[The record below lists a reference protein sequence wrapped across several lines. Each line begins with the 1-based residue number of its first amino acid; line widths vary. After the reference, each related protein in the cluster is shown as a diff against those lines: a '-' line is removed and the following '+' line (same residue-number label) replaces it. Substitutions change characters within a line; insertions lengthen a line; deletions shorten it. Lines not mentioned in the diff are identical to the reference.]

1 MIDACGLT
9 NAILFHTIGNKNFKT
24 SSIKDHIISL
34 DHLRKYFEKSQDKQQ
49 FVKDSAV
56 TIALKAMYW
65 MAKDGIAL
73 TKFRSLLNFL
83 KSIRVK
89 DLEML

>member
-1 MIDACGLT
+1 MIVP
-9 NAILFHTIGNKNFKT
+9 
-24 SSIKDHIISL
+24 SL
-34 DHLRKYFEKSQDKQQ
+34 PENLKKSQDKQLSG
-49 FVKDSAV
+49 KHSAV

>member
-24 SSIKDHIISL
+24 SSIKDHIKSL
-34 DHLRKYFEKSQDKQQ
+34 DHLRKYFKKSQDKQQ

-65 MAKDGIAL
+65 YSFDKIQISSKL
-73 TKFRSLLNFL
+73 FEKYQS
-83 KSIRVK
+83 
-89 DLEML
+89 

>member
-1 MIDACGLT
+1 
-9 NAILFHTIGNKNFKT
+9 
-24 SSIKDHIISL
+24 
-34 DHLRKYFEKSQDKQQ
+34 
-49 FVKDSAV
+49 
-56 TIALKAMYW
+56 

-89 DLEML
+89 DLEMLQVDLEKSASTLYEDVSTQDKSLFKKILKDFLYNIFPCTT